1 METNKKDMVYN
12 IGVGGIDR
20 DNKILVYSISKPDGM
35 EMSEEF
41 NDKQTSV
48 PKIEDFIEYDPKA
61 LINDEKF
68 YIDLDNLKEN
78 SVFRHIKNAFCVSTD
93 LENLISDAEQ
103 IGLRKKDFK
112 DLNSRELKLKFL
124 ILEKNDTFLFLYLN
138 PYSKILKNKKG
149 INLGK
154 KPTKLSIQYAIVYPD
169 YVSAFLDKKSKKLY
183 IINPMDFEK
192 MFNLKVVRL
201 EKAKNILQKF
211 KNEEYTIGN
220 TEIVVK
226 FGEAVDLETKAYFKT
241 RQINYLSNYNPD
253 DAPFKTSR
261 IVEAVN
267 SLDQKYRFDIN
278 EQSKSIF
285 IENEH
290 QFKTFV
296 GILHD
301 SIIQRILSGKYEV

>member
-1 METNKKDMVYN
+1 METNKKDMIYN
-12 IGVGGIDR
+12 MGVGGIDR
-20 DNKILVYSISKPDGM
+20 DNKILIYSISKPDGM
-35 EMSEEF
+35 EMEKEF
-41 NDKQTSV
+41 SDSQTSV
-48 PKIEDFIEYDPKA
+48 LEIDDFIKYDTKA

-68 YIDLDNLKEN
+68 YIDLENLKEN
-78 SVFRHIKNAFCVSTD
+78 SLFRHIKTAFCAPND
-93 LENLISDAEQ
+93 LENLLSDAEQ

-112 DLNSRELKLKFL
+112 DLESRELKLKFL

-138 PYSKILKNKKG
+138 PYNKILRNKKG

-192 MFNLKVVRL
+192 MFNLKVIRL
-201 EKAKNILQKF
+201 EKAKNTLQKF
-211 KNEEYTIGN
+211 KDEEYTIGN
-220 TEIVVK
+220 TKIVVK
-226 FGEAVDLETKAYFKT
+226 FDKAVDLESKAYFKT
-241 RQINYLSNYNPD
+241 RQINYLSNYNQD
-253 DAPFKTSR
+253 DAPFETSK

-267 SLDQKYRFDIN
+267 SLDQRYRFDISK
-278 EQSKSIF
+278 QSKSIF
-285 IENEH
+285 IKNEY